1 MPAASLDGDGRPPGC
16 PRWLAVRGLPGRRIA
31 GRLGAVMA
39 LAELLLADRLARP
52 LRDLRISVT
61 DRCQFRC
68 TYCMPREVFGRDFV
82 FMPRAQLLTFEEL
95 TRLARIFAGLGV
107 RKLRLTG
114 GEPLLRRDLDKLVA
128 MLAAIDGIEDI
139 ALTTNGAL
147 LAAKAK
153 ALAAAGLRRVTVS
166 LDSLDDAVFM
176 ALNDAGFPVARVLE
190 AIAAAA
196 GAGLAPVK
204 VNMVVRRGVNEQSIL
219 PMAAHFRH
227 SGHVLRFIEYMDVG
241 TTNGWR
247 LDDVVSAAQII
258 AEIDRQW
265 PVEAVEAAYPGEV
278 ACRYRYRD
286 GAGEIGVIASVTQPF
301 CRGCTRARLA
311 ADGQLYTCLFATAG
325 HDLRGPLRA
334 GASDQALRETLT
346 AIWTRR
352 TDRYSEQRTRQT
364 RHTHRV
370 QPKVEMSHIGG

>member
-1 MPAASLDGDGRPPGC
+1 MA
-16 PRWLAVRGLPGRRIA
+16 IA
-31 GRLGAVMA
+31 DVP
-39 LAELLLADRLARP
+39 LADTLARP

-82 FMPRAQLLTFEEL
+82 FLPREQLLTFEEL
-95 TRLARIFAGLGV
+95 TRLARVFAGLGV

-128 MLAAIDGIEDI
+128 
-139 ALTTNGAL
+139 L
-147 LAAKAK
+147 LAGKAQ

-166 LDSLDDAVFM
+166 LDSLDDTVFL

-196 GAGLAPVK
+196 DAGLAPVK
-204 VNMVVRRGVNEQSIL
+204 VNMVDRRGVNEQSIL

-247 LDDVVSAAQII
+247 LDDVVPA
-258 AEIDRQW
+258 AEIISLIGRRWPLQ
-265 PVEAVEAAYPGEV
+265 PVEPAYHGEV
-278 ACRYRYRD
+278 AGRYRYRD
-286 GAGEIGVIASVTQPF
+286 GGGEIGVIASVTQPF
-301 CRGCTRARLA
+301 CRGCTRARLSA
-311 ADGQLYTCLFATAG
+311 EGKLYTCLFAGSG

-334 GASDQALRETLT
+334 GSSDQALREQIS
-346 AIWTRR
+346 AIWARR
-352 TDRYSEQRTRQT
+352 ADRYSEQRTRQT
-364 RHTHRV
+364 SRTQPV
-370 QPKVEMSHIGG
+370 EPKVEMSRIGG

>member
-1 MPAASLDGDGRPPGC
+1 MAVADG
-16 PRWLAVRGLPGRRIA
+16 
-31 GRLGAVMA
+31 A
-39 LAELLLADRLARP
+39 LADTLARP
-52 LRDLRISVT
+52 IRDLRVSVT

-68 TYCMPREVFGRDFV
+68 TYCLPRD
-82 FMPRAQLLTFEEL
+82 QLLTFEEL
-95 TRLARIFAGLGV
+95 TRVARIFAGLGV

-114 GEPLLRRDLDKLVA
+114 GEPLLRRDLEKLVA
-128 MLAAIDGIEDI
+128 MLAGIGGITDI

-147 LAAKAK
+147 LASKAP

-196 GAGLAPVK
+196 DAGLAPVK

-247 LDDVVSAAQII
+247 LDDVVPA
-258 AEIDRQW
+258 AEIISEIGGQW
-265 PVEAVEAAYPGEV
+265 PLEPADPAYPGEV
-278 ACRYRYRD
+278 ASRYRYRD

-301 CRGCTRARLA
+301 CRGCARARLS
-311 ADGQLYTCLFATAG
+311 ADGRLYTCLFAGSG

-334 GASDQALRETLT
+334 GSNDQALREQIS
-346 AIWTRR
+346 AIWARR
-352 TDRYSEQRTRQT
+352 ADRYSEQRTR
-364 RHTHRV
+364 HTGRTQPV
-370 QPKVEMSHIGG
+370 KPKVGMSRIGG

>member
-1 MPAASLDGDGRPPGC
+1 MTIAD
-16 PRWLAVRGLPGRRIA
+16 LP
-31 GRLGAVMA
+31 LV
-39 LAELLLADRLARP
+39 DTLARP

-82 FMPRAQLLTFEEL
+82 FLPREQLLTFEEL

-128 MLAAIDGIEDI
+128 MLAGIGGIGDI

-147 LAAKAK
+147 LAGKAE

-176 ALNDAGFPVARVLE
+176 ALNDAGFPVTRVLE

-196 GAGLAPVK
+196 AAGLAPVK

-219 PMAAHFRH
+219 PMAAHFRG

-247 LDDVVSAAQII
+247 LDEVVPA
-258 AEIDRQW
+258 AEIISLIGGRW
-265 PVEAVEAAYPGEV
+265 PLEAAGPAYPGEV
-278 ACRYRYRD
+278 ARRYRYRD

-311 ADGQLYTCLFATAG
+311 ADGQLYTCLFAAAG

-334 GASDQALRETLT
+334 GANDQALREILT
-346 AIWTRR
+346 TIWSRR
-352 TDRYSEQRTRQT
+352 TDRYSEQRTR
-364 RHTHRV
+364 HTSCTQRV
-370 QPKVEMSHIGG
+370 KPKVEMSHIGG

>member
-1 MPAASLDGDGRPPGC
+1 MG
-16 PRWLAVRGLPGRRIA
+16 IA
-31 GRLGAVMA
+31 EVP
-39 LAELLLADRLARP
+39 LADTLARP

-68 TYCMPREVFGRDFV
+68 TYCMPREIFGRDFA
-82 FMPRAQLLTFEEL
+82 FLPREQLLTFEEL
-95 TRLARIFAGLGV
+95 TRLAQIFAGLGV

-128 MLAAIDGIEDI
+128 MLARVGGIADI

-147 LAAKAK
+147 LGGKAQ

-176 ALNDAGFPVARVLE
+176 ALNDAGFPAARVLD

-196 GAGLAPVK
+196 SAGLAPVK

-219 PMAAHFRH
+219 PMAGHFRH

-247 LDDVVSAAQII
+247 LDEVVPA
-258 AEIDRQW
+258 AEIISLIGCHW
-265 PVEAVEAAYPGEV
+265 PLEPVAPAYPGEV
-278 ACRYRYRD
+278 AGRYRYLD
-286 GAGEIGVIASVTQPF
+286 GGGEIGVIASVTQPF
-301 CRGCTRARLA
+301 CRGCTRARLS
-311 ADGQLYTCLFATAG
+311 ADGQLYTCLFAGAR
-325 HDLRGPLRA
+325 HDLRGPLRT
-334 GASDQALRETLT
+334 GASDQALHELIS

-352 TDRYSEQRTRQT
+352 ADRYSEQRTHQT
-364 RHTHRV
+364 SRTQKV
-370 QPKVEMSHIGG
+370 KPKVEMSRIGG